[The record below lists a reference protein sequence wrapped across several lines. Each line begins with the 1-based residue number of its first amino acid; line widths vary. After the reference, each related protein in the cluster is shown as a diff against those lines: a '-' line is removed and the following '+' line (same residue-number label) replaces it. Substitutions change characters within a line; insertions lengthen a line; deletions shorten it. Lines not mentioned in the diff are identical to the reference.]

1 MTTMDTVPKGKMQ
14 TSRELATAVANE
26 VRATL
31 ARQNML
37 IKDLARDAGIAP
49 GYLGK
54 RLRNEAPLNLNDLQS
69 ICEVF
74 GKDVI
79 AFMSSAIDASRNG
92 AK

>member
-1 MTTMDTVPKGKMQ
+1 MDNVPTNKMQ
-14 TSRELATAVANE
+14 ESRELARAVAAE

-37 IKDLARDAGIAP
+37 MRDLSEKSGISP

-54 RLRNEAPLNLNDLQS
+54 RLKNAAPFNLNDLQA

-74 GKDVI
+74 DRDVQSFL
-79 AFMSSAIDASRNG
+79 AAALEAARPDTHTG
-92 AK
+92 H